1 MFSARKGNLL
11 GLLLLVVLPFIAGC
25 NPNAVADAASGGC
38 GTQMG
43 CCPATGCG
51 TGWLGS
57 STQLCYNSSSACGS
71 GGNSQCRQC
80 Y

>member
-1 MFSARKGNLL
+1 MFSARKGYLL
-11 GLLLLVVLPFIAGC
+11 GLLLLLVLPFIAGC
-25 NPNAVADAASGGC
+25 TPSAVSDATSGGC

-57 STQLCYNSSSACGS
+57 STQLCYSTSSACGS
-71 GGNSQCRQC
+71 AGNSQCRQC
-80 Y
+80 F

>member
-1 MFSARKGNLL
+1 MFSARKGYLL
-11 GLLLLVVLPFIAGC
+11 GLLLLLVLPFIAGC
-25 NPNAVADAASGGC
+25 TPNSVADAASGGC

-71 GGNSQCRQC
+71 AGNSQCRQC
-80 Y
+80 F